1 MTTSFFATRTIA
13 RNFASENGGK
23 VKDFGKDA
31 PNGERWAVL
40 ADSLEVA
47 TTVAP
52 VAQHTESI
60 ATPAAALK
68 AVDAVPTKKVDTSKI
83 KFLNPTSNIEQKVIE
98 VAKVAVQEVRKIVS
112 GIIGEQYLMNDK
124 NKRVRVMYR
133 RNMMPVRLAMSI
145 AKSA

>member
-47 TTVAP
+47 TTVA
-52 VAQHTESI
+52 QHTESI
-60 ATPAAALK
+60 ATPAAALQ
-68 AVDAVPTKKVDTSKI
+68 AVDAVPAKKVDTSKI